1 MRAEAGIFRARAV
14 ALAGTVFGRRWL
26 TAGAS
31 TSFNF
36 VLCGVPVTYTPS
48 TQQISCRG
56 DTQSLPAINGTVSLE
71 IISDRQTIEIF
82 GNGGQVYMPIAG
94 TSYNATNNL
103 VSLTSQGAPTTFQ
116 NLTVNKLKS
125 IWPVPSR

>member
-1 MRAEAGIFRARAV
+1 MLENPNA
-14 ALAGTVFGRRWL
+14 
-26 TAGAS
+26 AS
-31 TSFNF
+31 LNF
-36 VLCGVPVTYTPS
+36 VLCDVPVTYTPS

-56 DTQSLPAINGTVSLE
+56 DTQLLPAINGTVSLE

-116 NLTVNKLKS
+116 NLTENRLKS
-125 IWPVPSR
+125 IWPIPSR